1 MKPFD
6 TAWQILK
13 YALQYREN
21 PFYPVYEERCPKC
34 GGPLYYQKGSETKV
48 CGNFECGHVV
58 YPQAPQE
65 PVNPF
70 AAVKT

>member
-21 PFYPVYEERCPKC
+21 PFYPVDEERCPKC
-34 GGPLYYQKGSETKV
+34 SGPLYYQKGSETKV
-48 CGNFECGHVV
+48 CGNFECGNVV